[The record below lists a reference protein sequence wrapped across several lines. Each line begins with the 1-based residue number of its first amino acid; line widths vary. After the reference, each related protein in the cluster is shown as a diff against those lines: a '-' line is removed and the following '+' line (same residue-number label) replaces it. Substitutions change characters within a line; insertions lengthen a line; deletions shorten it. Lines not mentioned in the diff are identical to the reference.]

1 MEKRLVVFIVFSL
14 LIIFLYPFFINM
26 MTGKPANA
34 PMSTLDENQGPIDGE
49 ARVEKKDSIHEQ
61 TTLVEEATSTAS
73 EDSLAVVSVSA
84 EEVLKVVESDYYR
97 VTLSS
102 LGGTIKKWELKKYSI
117 EDEALQT
124 ERIIQLVPEEMSVF
138 PLALSLVGESNRSY
152 VLDDTP
158 LILNASTP
166 EGLVRMSYIGD
177 DGKKIVKE
185 LRFKHDSYV
194 LDLKI
199 ETEGYSGGYDLSL
212 GTNFGIHDWGEGIGA
227 NSGAIALIDNEVIR
241 KAPMKMEEASTA
253 FSGTA
258 KWFGLQDKY
267 FLSALVPLG
276 EGGIGPVTFE
286 KKAEKEI
293 SAKIRLEPSDGVD
306 IHNFLFYVGPKEYDR
321 LNALD
326 VNLDESIDFGWFI
339 FGSLLPVRMIAK
351 PIFYLLRFFYQFT
364 HNYGI
369 AIILVT
375 VLIKVAFYPITQK
388 SMRSMKSMASIQ
400 PKIAAIKKQWG
411 NNKEKMNA
419 ELMRLYKT
427 EKVNPI
433 GGCLP
438 MLVQIPVFIS
448 LFNIL
453 YTTIELRQAPFFFWV
468 TDLSAKDPYYVLP
481 IVMGATMFL
490 QQYTAPK
497 TMDATQAKIMQ
508 FLPIVYTFFF
518 LNFPSGLV
526 LYWLVNNTL
535 TIVQQQLMKRDGV
548 TTGTGGPGAQSK
560 AIGQGGEHEKS
571 SRRK

>member
-14 LIIFLYPFFINM
+14 LIIFSYPFFINM
-26 MTGKPANA
+26 MTGKPPNA
-34 PMSTLDENQGPIDGE
+34 PLSSLNENQGAIETEAKTTKEDG
-49 ARVEKKDSIHEQ
+49 AQEKKTD
-61 TTLVEEATSTAS
+61 EEVAS
-73 EDSLAVVSVSA
+73 SPSLEASPLDASVPVA
-84 EEVLKVVESDYYR
+84 EVLKIVESDYYR

-102 LGGTIKKWELKKYSI
+102 LGGTIKKWELKKYSVK
-117 EDEALQT
+117 DEETQVA
-124 ERIIQLVPEEMSVF
+124 RVIQLVPEKMSIS
-138 PLALSLVGESNRSY
+138 PLALSLVGEATRTY
-152 VLDDTP
+152 VMDDTP
-158 LILNASTP
+158 LMLNNSTP
-166 EGLVRMSYIGD
+166 EGLVRMSYIGN
-177 DGKKIVKE
+177 DGKKIIKE
-185 LRFKHDSYV
+185 LRFTHDRYV
-194 LDLKI
+194 VDLKI
-199 ETEGYSGGYDLSL
+199 ETEGYSGGYDISL
-212 GTNFGIHDWGEGIGA
+212 GSNFGIYDWSEQIGA
-227 NSGAIALIDNEVIR
+227 NAGAVALIDNEVIR
-241 KAPMKMEEASTA
+241 ETPAKMEEASTA
-253 FSGTA
+253 FSGTT

-267 FLSALVPLG
+267 FLTALVPQG
-276 EGGIGPVTFE
+276 EGSVGAVTFE
-286 KKAEKEI
+286 KEAEQEI
-293 SAKIRLEPSDGVD
+293 SAKIRLEPGDGVD
-306 IHNFLFYVGPKEYDR
+306 IHNFMFYVGPKEYDR

-364 HNYGI
+364 HNYGLS
-369 AIILVT
+369 IILVT
-375 VLIKVAFYPITQK
+375 VLIKVAFFPITQK

-400 PKIAAIKKQWG
+400 PKIAAIKKQWA

-427 EKVNPI
+427 EKVNPV

-438 MLVQIPVFIS
+438 MLIQIPVFIS

-468 TDLSAKDPYYVLP
+468 TDLSLKDPYYVLP
-481 IVMGATMFL
+481 IIMGGTMFL

-497 TMDATQAKIMQ
+497 TMDAMQYKIML

-535 TIVQQQLMKRDGV
+535 TIVQQQLMKRETVKEG
-548 TTGTGGPGAQSK
+548 
-560 AIGQGGEHEKS
+560 GGENKKIGRGGEDEKS